1 MSIPIHLCRIRQAR
15 TTPDGRG
22 RSPKKARASCVFAL
36 VSNFLLAF
44 VAIQPGL
51 ASAQTLNE
59 EAKLFPTPT
68 AGAGTSVSISNDTAV
83 VGAPG
88 DNSDK
93 GAAYVFVRD
102 SLSGAWTPQQTLL
115 ASDGAAGDR
124 FGASVSI
131 SGNNIAIGA
140 AGRDSD
146 TGAVYTF
153 NRSGTTW
160 TQATT
165 LTDESASMLGY
176 SVSIQ
181 GLTLVAGA
189 PYTTI
194 GAKVNVGNA
203 YAFTSLDGGLTWQQQ
218 FPLQVVTG
226 QARSGDHLGWS
237 VALSG
242 NTALVGAPDDDF
254 GNKQEAGSMYVFVRH
269 GAVWSLQTRI
279 NPGPVRSARVGAGVA
294 LFADTAVIGSDGSDN
309 ATGKAYVYA
318 RSGTSWTRVATL
330 TAADGAAGDRFG
342 AGVAVSGQ
350 LAVIGAPFANA
361 TGAQSGKA
369 YLFGMVGGVFQQLA
383 MLAPSDNAAGDNF
396 GASAALD
403 AGRALMGAPALSSGN
418 GAGYVFLV
426 APPTITTITNI
437 APEPSVVGQSYAV
450 SIQVTTDPIG
460 LGTPTGSV
468 TMSDGV
474 GSTCIAVLDAAGTGT
489 CNLGSSAAG
498 TLTISASYS
507 GASTFGASSGT
518 ATHTVT
524 FADSTT
530 TITQDFPDPSTSGQT
545 VTVAVAVAAVAPGA
559 GTPSGPVTITD
570 DLDNT
575 VTCTIAD
582 ISVSNSCTLSFNT
595 LGTSNL
601 TATYGGDAGFNG
613 SVSTAELHTVISPSG
628 DHLVFVPQQPA
639 DVLQGTRLNGVTIQ
653 VQDAGNAL
661 VPINGTEVTLSVGAC
676 GGTVLFGPVV
686 TVNGVADFSGIGPN
700 FYTMA
705 VNVVLDATSD
715 AGDAPASSDPF
726 NVIGPNPDLVFT
738 DGFDSCRL

>member
-1 MSIPIHLCRIRQAR
+1 MSTLVHSSRIRHSE
-15 TTPDGRG
+15 TTPDGRSG
-22 RSPKKARASCVFAL
+22 CVRNARVSRVLAL
-36 VSNFLLAF
+36 VAGSLLAV

-51 ASAQTLNE
+51 AGAQTLNE

-68 AGAGTSVSISNDTAV
+68 ASAGTSVSISDDTAV

-88 DNSDK
+88 DDGDK

-102 SLSGAWTPQQTLL
+102 SLSGAWTPQQTLV
-115 ASDGAAGDR
+115 ASDGASGDR

-140 AGRDSD
+140 AGRDSN

-165 LTDESASMLGY
+165 LTDASASMLGY

-194 GAKVNVGNA
+194 GTKVNVGNA
-203 YAFTSLDGGLTWQQQ
+203 YAFTSLDGGVTWQQQ

-242 NTALVGAPDDDF
+242 NTVLVGAPDDDF

-279 NPGPVRSARVGAGVA
+279 NPGPVRGARVGAGVA
-294 LFADTAVIGSDGSDN
+294 LFADTAVIGSDGSNN
-309 ATGKAYVYA
+309 ATGRAYVYG
-318 RSGTSWTRVATL
+318 RSGTSWSHVATL

-342 AGVAVSGQ
+342 TGVAVSGQ
-350 LAVIGAPFANA
+350 LAEIGAPFANA
-361 TGAQSGKA
+361 TGAGSGKT
-369 YLFGMVGGVFQQLA
+369 YLFGMVGGVFQQIATLA
-383 MLAPSDNAAGDNF
+383 SSDNAAGDNL

-403 AGRALMGAPALSSGN
+403 AGRALVGAPAESAGN
-418 GAGYVFLV
+418 GAGYVFVV

-437 APEPSVVGQSYAV
+437 APEPSVVGQTYAV
-450 SIQVTTDPIG
+450 SVQVTTDPAG
-460 LGTPTGSV
+460 EGTPTGSV

-474 GSTCIAVLDAAGTGT
+474 GSTCVAILDAAGTGT

-498 TLTISASYS
+498 TLTISASYG

-530 TITQDFPDPSTSGQT
+530 TITQDFPDPSTTGQT
-545 VTVAVAVAAVAPGA
+545 VTVAVAVTAVPPGAVA
-559 GTPSGPVTITD
+559 PSGPVTITD

-582 ISVSNSCTLSFNT
+582 ISVSNSCTLSLNI

-601 TATYGGDAGFNG
+601 TATYDGDAGFNG
-613 SVSTAELHTVISPSG
+613 SVSTAEMHTVIPPSG
-628 DHLVFVPQQPA
+628 NHLVFVPQQPA
-639 DVLQGTRLNGVTIQ
+639 DVLQGNKLNGVTIQ
-653 VQDAGNAL
+653 VQDAGNTL
-661 VPINGTEVTLSVGAC
+661 VQINGTEVTLSVDAC
-676 GGTVLFGPVV
+676 GETVLFGPVA
-686 TVNGVADFSGIGPN
+686 TVNGVADFTGIGPT
-700 FYTMA
+700 FYSMA
-705 VNVVLDATSD
+705 VNLVLDATSN
-715 AGDAPASSDPF
+715 AGDAPTTSDPF
-726 NVIGPNPDLVFT
+726 NVTGPNPNVVFSN
-738 DGFDSCRL
+738 GFDSCRL